1 MTAAPAA
8 GRAADALPP
17 PARAALLL
25 DLDGTLLDIAPTPDS
40 VVVPPALLDALRG
53 LTARLNGALAVI
65 SGRPVAQ
72 VDELLHA
79 IPTAVAGEH
88 GGATR
93 FAPGAELERIPL
105 PSAPAGWLAAAER
118 IAAENPGVLLERKE
132 RGFVLHYRAV
142 PALGPRL
149 REALEEIVGASEAF
163 ALMQARK
170 AWEIKPRGADKGTA
184 VAALMAHAPFA
195 GRLPIFIGD
204 DVTDEDGMEVARAMG
219 GAGLKVGDAFKD
231 PEAVRA
237 WLAEAA
243 LGSEA
248 WPGLRPEPRQGALPP
263 APPQGNSFP

>member
-1 MTAAPAA
+1 MNTLPS
-8 GRAADALPP
+8 GVLPP
-17 PARAALLL
+17 LLRSALLL

-40 VVVPPALLDALRG
+40 VIVPPTLLDALRG
-53 LTARLNGALAVI
+53 LVIRLDGALAVI

-72 VDELLHA
+72 VDALLHG

-93 FAPGAELERIPL
+93 FAPGAELERVPL
-105 PSAPAGWLAAAER
+105 PTAPAEWLAAAER
-118 IAAENPGVLLERKE
+118 IAAANPGVLLERKE

-142 PALGPRL
+142 PDLGPAL
-149 REALEEIVGASEAF
+149 RAALADIVGSSETF

-219 GAGLKVGDAFKD
+219 GAGLKVGVDFKD
-231 PEAVRA
+231 PPAVRA
-237 WLAEAA
+237 WLTATS
-243 LGSEA
+243 LGGEA
-248 WPGLRPEPRQGALPP
+248 WPALHPGPR
-263 APPQGNSFP
+263 